1 MPLPEFAPTP
11 YGVDEQAFVAAA
23 DAVRAY
29 CGWHV
34 APVVE
39 ETLTLDGRGGGRL
52 ILPTLRV
59 VDILTLTVDGMIV
72 DEPEWSTAGVLWGRF
87 PDRPRSVTVT
97 LQHGYETAPT
107 DLVALITA
115 VTAAGSVAATPAS
128 AQVDDARITFA
139 APAAPYTV
147 GGFTAGQRSLL
158 DRYRLPV
165 LA

>member
-1 MPLPEFAPTP
+1 MPLPEFAPAP

-39 ETLTLDGRGGGRL
+39 ETLILDGRGGGRL

-59 VDILTLTVDGMIV
+59 VDILSLTVDGMIV
-72 DEPEWSTAGVLWGRF
+72 DEPVWSTAGVLWGRF

-115 VTAAGSVAATPAS
+115 VTAAGSVAAVPAS

-139 APAAPYTV
+139 QPAAPYTT